1 MRSEPIPLADGTTLA
16 AASGPEQAAALAR
29 VLDLPEGPVL
39 AQGAAARFQVDV
51 YGPAERIVDLGSGSR
66 VHLDGITTEY
76 GGVVGDAKLVT
87 SSTSSSWYLPESLTS
102 PAMRDL
108 AQGQMDRTILR
119 LSEAA
124 DALGGT
130 KAIEITTNSLG
141 SARVWE
147 ARMSAL
153 GVPGYARIH
162 PGGGIG

>member
-1 MRSEPIPLADGTTLA
+1 MPRVPT
-16 AASGPEQAAALAR
+16 AALAGLTLIAGFAVPQATNQVVGAL
-29 VLDLPEGPVL
+29 VLVAGVGWCALRE
-39 AQGAAARFQVDV
+39 
-51 YGPAERIVDLGSGSR
+51 
-66 VHLDGITTEY
+66 VHRKPGLRITTEY
-76 GGVVGDAKLVT
+76 GDAKLVT
-87 SSTSSSWYLPESLTS
+87 SGTSPSWYIPESLTS

-119 LSEAA
+119 LSEAS

-130 KAIEITTNSLG
+130 KAIEITTNSLE